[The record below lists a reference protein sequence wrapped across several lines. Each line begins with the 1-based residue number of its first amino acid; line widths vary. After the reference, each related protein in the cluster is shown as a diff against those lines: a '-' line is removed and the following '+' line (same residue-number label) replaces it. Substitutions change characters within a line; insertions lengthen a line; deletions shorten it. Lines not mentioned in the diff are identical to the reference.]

1 MSFLLWGLQED
12 SSGIGKRYMTNKI
25 FKIILKEFVAVLLAV
40 FLSVAAELCILSAFF
55 YNLSMDSILYHLR
68 YFRAIFYGDA
78 VSIIV
83 TYMLVWTLI
92 SSAFVYWLVSKYLR
106 RIRFVALALASVP
119 FFVVFLYNIGFFS
132 YIRSSF
138 NEDEIY
144 ERNYAKAGAEF
155 RSSERPNL
163 ILLYLESMERE
174 IKDPADNKR
183 NVLEQLTELANENIS
198 FSRQYGT
205 IGTYYTMGAI
215 VGGWCG
221 IPLSNTAV
229 PDKKENLFLPNA
241 VCLPDILAANGYSL
255 FFIKGSSVKF
265 AGLDIFLRNHKFA
278 SADIVGCETLSSD
291 ILKDN
296 TNAWGLPDVQVYSLF
311 KQKILSFA
319 QQKKPF
325 FAAMETIDTHSP
337 YAKLAP
343 QCSGSSQNIA
353 DVFSCAD
360 KQAAEFV
367 DWFKRQSFAA
377 NTVLIVLGDHQKWE
391 LKFNDEDDKFWAN
404 NHGAAIYNLFV
415 NSRVQPQGSTNRM
428 ITTLDLYPSIL
439 ESLGMVLPHHR
450 AGLGVSAFA
459 PAEQQTLIEQIG
471 VKELNKN
478 LYGRGKYYK
487 SFVK

>member
-1 MSFLLWGLQED
+1 MT
-12 SSGIGKRYMTNKI
+12 GKILKI
-25 FKIILKEFVAVLLAV
+25 TLKEFVAILLAV
-40 FLSVAAELCILSAFF
+40 ILSVVAELCILSAFF
-55 YNLSMDSILYHLR
+55 YNVSMDSVLYHLR
-68 YFRAIFYGDA
+68 YFRSIFYGDA
-78 VSIIV
+78 VGIIV
-83 TYMLVWTLI
+83 KYILGWTLI
-92 SSAFVYWLVSKYLR
+92 SSIFVYWLVSKYLR
-106 RIRFVALALASVP
+106 RVRFVALASSSVL
-119 FFVVFLYNIGFFS
+119 FFVALLYNIGFFS
-132 YIRSSF
+132 YIKSSF

-144 ERNYAKAGAEF
+144 EQNYAKAGAEF

-278 SADIVGCETLSSD
+278 SADIVGSETLSSNV
-291 ILKDN
+291 INGN
-296 TNAWGLPDVQVYSLF
+296 TNAWGLPDAQVYSLF
-311 KQKILSFA
+311 KQKIVSLSK
-319 QQKKPF
+319 QNNPF
-325 FAAMETIDTHSP
+325 FAVMETIDTHSP

-353 DVFSCAD
+353 DVFGCAD

-367 DWFKRQSFAA
+367 DWFKRQPFAA
-377 NTVLIVLGDHQKWE
+377 NTVLVVLGDHQKWE
-391 LKFNDEDDKFWAN
+391 LKLNDEDDKFWAN

-415 NSRVQPQGSTNRM
+415 NSRVRPQGNTDRM
-428 ITTLDLYPSIL
+428 ITTLDMFPTIL
-439 ESLGMVLPHHR
+439 ESMGMVLPHHR

-459 PAEQQTLIEQIG
+459 PAEQRALIEQMG
-471 VKELNKN
+471 VEALNQN
-478 LYGRGKYYK
+478 LYGRGNYYN